1 MLFLRRLFAVRS
13 VEAIIAELDSAPPLK
28 RVLTASSL
36 TAIGLGSTIGTGIF
50 ILTGTVAANHTG
62 PALTLALLIAATGSA
77 LAAICYSEFA
87 AMIPVSGSAYTYSYA
102 TLGEAIAWIVGW
114 NLSLEYLMSASAVAV
129 GWSQYVVNLLG
140 DWGIHLPKV
149 LTNAPLDRCV
159 DKVLAGGQLERCDS
173 VLITTGS
180 IVNLPAVLVVL
191 ALGWILYIG
200 VKESATANSIM
211 VWIKVAVIVVFILAG
226 LSYVDTANW
235 HPYLPPNTGN
245 EGEFGWSGLLRGTAI
260 IFFSYVGFD
269 AASTTARET
278 RNPQRDVP
286 LGILGALIISAVLY
300 MAMAAVMTG
309 MVPYTKL
316 GGEAPVAIALDAHPQ
331 LAWLGWLVKLGAI
344 AGMTSVILMSMLGQ
358 PRIFLAMADDGLLPP
373 GMRKVHPKYRTPH
386 VATTITTVLAAA
398 IAGLFPL
405 NILGELI
412 SMGILL
418 AFTVVC
424 IGVLVL
430 RYTRPNM
437 HRPFRVP
444 WAPVTCVLGALIC
457 GGITKF
463 LPDGTWRLFGV
474 WSIIGFSIYALYGYR
489 NSRMRAEG
497 K

>member
-1 MLFLRRLFAVRS
+1 MSLLRRLFAVRS
-13 VEAIIAELDSAPPLK
+13 VEAIIAELDSAPALK

-62 PALTLALLIAATGSA
+62 PALTLALLIAAFGSA

-87 AMIPVSGSAYTYSYA
+87 AMIPVSGSAYTYAYC
-102 TLGEAIAWIVGW
+102 TLGESVAWIIGW

-129 GWSQYVVNLLG
+129 GWSQYVVNILAAG
-140 DWGIHLPKV
+140 GIHLPAA
-149 LTNAPLDRCV
+149 LTNAPLD
-159 DKVLAGGQLERCDS
+159 KGPDS
-173 VLITTGS
+173 FLVATGAV
-180 IVNLPAVLVVL
+180 INLPAVLIVL
-191 ALGWILYIG
+191 LLGWILYIG
-200 VKESATANSIM
+200 IKESATVNSIM

-235 HPYLPPNTGN
+235 HPYLPPNTGKD
-245 EGEFGWSGLLRGTAI
+245 GEFGTSGLLRGAAI

-300 MAMAAVMTG
+300 IAMAAVMTG

-316 GGEAPVAIALDAHPQ
+316 GADAPVAVALDAHPQ
-331 LAWLGWLVKLGAI
+331 LAWLGLLVKIGAI
-344 AGMTSVILMSMLGQ
+344 VGMTSVILMSMLGQ

-373 GMRKVHPKYRTPH
+373 SMSKVHPKYRTPH
-386 VATTITTVLAAA
+386 VATAITTVLAAA
-398 IAGLFPL
+398 VAGLFPL

-418 AFTVVC
+418 AFTGVC
-424 IGVLVL
+424 VGVLVL
-430 RYTRPNM
+430 RSTRPNLK
-437 HRPFRVP
+437 RPFRVP
-444 WAPVTCVLGALIC
+444 LAPLTCVLGAVIC
-457 GGITKF
+457 GGMTYF
-463 LPDGTWRLFGV
+463 LPHETWLLFAI
-474 WSIIGFSIYALYGYR
+474 WSVIGFSIYGLYGYR
-489 NSRMRAEG
+489 NSRMRTEG